1 MINVLHVVS
10 GLGSGGVE
18 SMLYSYYQK
27 MDRTKVHFDF
37 LVHGSVDG
45 MFACK
50 FREMGCSIYLLT
62 QRKDSVFKNFRDMV
76 KGISQKKYDVIHSH
90 IGVKSFIPLSIAYF
104 KGIKARI
111 AGAHCAVNLDISKKC
126 MLLLTR
132 FFANNYAAC
141 SGLSA
146 RITFNKKDGD
156 YFLLKNG
163 VDVQRFLFNEENRIA
178 IRKQYNIDD
187 SCILLGN
194 VGRLVWE
201 KNQKFLIDLLAKLN
215 NESSQSYKL
224 MLVGAGSLKETLLEQ
239 ARERNVTDQVIFVEP
254 QKDVEKYYSA
264 FDVFMFPST
273 NEGFGIVAI
282 EAQINGLEV
291 LASNILPHEL
301 KISSKCRFL
310 NLNNISE
317 WCNCLKNINFTCNME
332 NRRIQSIKKDC
343 YDITMLADS
352 LTSFYEN
359 IV

>member
-1 MINVLHVVS
+1 
-10 GLGSGGVE
+10 
-18 SMLYSYYQK
+18 MLYSYYIR
-27 MDRTKVHFDF
+27 MDRTKIHFDF

-45 MFACK
+45 LFANK
-50 FREMGCSIYLLT
+50 FREMGCSIYQLT
-62 QRKDSVFKNFRDMV
+62 RRKDSVLKNFRDMI

-111 AGAHCAVNLDISKKC
+111 AGAHCAVNLDISNKC

-132 FFANNYAAC
+132 IFANSYVAC

-146 RITFNKKDGD
+146 WITFNKKEGE

-163 VDVQRFLFNEENRIA
+163 VDVQRFLFNESNRIA

-187 SCILLGN
+187 RSILLGN

-201 KNQKFLIDLLAKLN
+201 KNQKFLIDLLSRLN
-215 NESSQSYKL
+215 KECSTHYKL
-224 MLVGAGSLKETLLEQ
+224 MLVGAGSLKDSLLKQVE
-239 ARERNVTDQVIFVEP
+239 ERNVSNQVFFVEP
-254 QKDVEKYYSA
+254 QQDIEKYYSA

-282 EAQINGLEV
+282 EAQISGLEV
-291 LASNILPHEL
+291 LASNTLPREL
-301 KISSKCRFL
+301 NISSKCRFL
-310 NLNNISE
+310 NLNNTSE
-317 WCNCLKNINFTCNME
+317 WCDALKNINFTCSME
-332 NRRIQSIKKDC
+332 NRKIQSIKKDC
-343 YDITMLADS
+343 YDISTLADS

-359 IV
+359 IVY